1 MVSSSVRYFLWVT
14 ALPFC
19 WCRSSIWVASS
30 TAYAVDRSAARRRRR
45 SEPTSNLHSR
55 THRQQ
60 HDAVAFA
67 LLKQERRGHNTART
81 QQRSQQP
88 PCSFFSLRT
97 RGFGTFRKPHSTG
110 TLRTL
115 TSLNHREDEIP
126 RSFQV
131 TNRTTPYTITGCP
144 PTEPHLLQSVVRKHV
159 HTLDRY
165 LQHRPISAHTCQAF
179 DEFWAT
185 YQQHLQPPQNHTTT
199 TSSTTGSHPSS
210 NSTIRLI
217 LDSGCGTGRST
228 RVLARRERRQA
239 DHHPNATRNGHT
251 MVLGVDRSLARLSRN
266 REGSG
271 FPNASVHTDSP
282 PLMQPFDMSTNNRS
296 SQCNDTTN
304 NTSAWLMRADL
315 VDLWRLLY
323 QHNIAVHEHYLLYPN
338 PYPKKSR
345 WNLRWYGQACFPL
358 LFLLQSQVIVLRS
371 NWYDYLAEFLAAL
384 HELQTI
390 QIEPTAVE
398 QVVVNVST
406 ATTETPVSPATT
418 TTTTNRIVQEARA
431 YYSDEGIRLRAR
443 TVPPHADCWT
453 NFEQKYDVVGEP
465 TYELILKRRRRQGDP
480 SSSLI

>member
-45 SEPTSNLHSR
+45 RYGPTSNLHSR
-55 THRQQ
+55 THQQQ

-67 LLKQERRGHNTART
+67 LLEQQRRGHNTART

-88 PCSFFSLRT
+88 PCSFLRT
-97 RGFGTFRKPHSTG
+97 WRFETSRRTRSAGTP
-110 TLRTL
+110 RTL
-115 TSLNHREDEIP
+115 TFLNHREDEIP
-126 RSFQV
+126 RSFQA
-131 TNRTTPYTITGCP
+131 TNRSIRSTVTTITPYTITGCP
-144 PTEPHLLQSVVRKHV
+144 PTEPSVLQAVIRKHV

-165 LQHRPISAHTCQAF
+165 LQHRPISAHTRQG
-179 DEFWAT
+179 FWAT
-185 YQQHLQPPQNHTTT
+185 YQQHLQPPQN
-199 TSSTTGSHPSS
+199 HPSS

-228 RVLARRERRQA
+228 RVLAHRERQM
-239 DHHPNATRNGHT
+239 DHQQNATRNVHT

-271 FPNASVHTDSP
+271 FPNASGHADSP
-282 PLMQPFDMSTNNRS
+282 PLMQPFDMS
-296 SQCNDTTN
+296 TTN

-406 ATTETPVSPATT
+406 ATTETPVSSATT

-431 YYSDEGIRLRAR
+431 YYSDEGIRLRPR

-480 SSSLI
+480 SSSLT